1 MNVVIVDDHPLIRAG
16 LVSILQNEDTLRIVG
31 EASNRQE
38 AMSLL
43 ETLQPDIAIVDHQ
56 LGRESGLDLIVEAR
70 KQGIFCEYVV
80 LSSSSSEEDFK
91 QAKNLGIAGYILKES
106 LPEELVHALR
116 MISTGRNYYDQK
128 IFEFLLKTR
137 TSNTPDRSVDSLTR
151 KETEVL
157 IELGKGLSNKEIS
170 EMLFVTEYTVKKH
183 VSQILAKLRLSD
195 RTQAALYA
203 NAKGLVRYVVN

>member
-16 LVSILQNEDTLRIVG
+16 LASILRNEDKLRIVG

-56 LGRESGLDLIVEAR
+56 LGRESGLDLIVEAK
-70 KQGIFCEYVV
+70 KQGVACQYVV
-80 LSSSSSEEDFK
+80 LSSSSSEEDFR
-91 QAKNLGIAGYILKES
+91 QAKNLGVAGYILKES

-116 MISTGRNYYDQK
+116 MIGTGKKYYDQT
-128 IFEFLLKTR
+128 IFELLLKSR
-137 TSNTPDRSVDSLTR
+137 TSDSSDRTVDSLTR